1 MATKKTVNSLDEL
14 KAIAPKA
21 AKKPAAEAAP
31 AVAPVTVEVAVAN
44 DTPKREPKRDNLGR
58 AYGTGR
64 RKDAA
69 ARVWVKPGR
78 GQVIVNGKG
87 QGDYFARH
95 THLLVINQP
104 FLVAKCVNQFDV
116 ICTVKGG
123 GLSGQAGAVRHG
135 ISRALAEYDP
145 ETYRAALKKAGFL
158 TRDSRVV
165 ERKKVGLHKAR
176 RSKQW
181 AKR

>member
-1 MATKKTVNSLDEL
+1 MATKKTVKSMEDI
-14 KAIAPKA
+14 KAVAPKA
-21 AKKPAAEAAP
+21 AAEAPAAAAP
-31 AVAPVTVEVAVAN
+31 ATAVVAN
-44 DTPKREPKRDNLGR
+44 DAPKREPKRDGQGR
-58 AYGTGR
+58 SYGTGR
-64 RKDAA
+64 RKDAV
-69 ARVWVKPGR
+69 ARVWIKPGR
-78 GQVIVNGKG
+78 GQVLVNGKG

-116 ICTVKGG
+116 ICTVVGG

-135 ISRALAEYDP
+135 ISRALSAYDP
-145 ETYRAALKKAGFL
+145 ANYRSALKKAGFL